1 MGKTQSKSAVTHN
14 ADPQIR
20 IINNQ
25 ETHSEQ
31 LDHHETLIYV
41 ILAVVVIQLLIT
53 LYTLQKKR
61 ERKLAFKLA
70 KSLENVADV

>member
-1 MGKTQSKSAVTHN
+1 MGKSSSKSAVTHN

-20 IINNQ
+20 IINTQ
-25 ETHSEQ
+25 EHHSEQ
-31 LDHHETLIYV
+31 LEHHEFIIYV
-41 ILAVVVIQLLIT
+41 ILGVVVLQLLIT

-61 ERKLAFKLA
+61 ERKLALKLA